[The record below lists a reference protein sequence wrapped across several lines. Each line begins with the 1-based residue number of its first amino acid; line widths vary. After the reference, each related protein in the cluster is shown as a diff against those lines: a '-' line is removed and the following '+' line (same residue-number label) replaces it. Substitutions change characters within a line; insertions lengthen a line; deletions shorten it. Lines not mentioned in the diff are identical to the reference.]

1 MLQHPGYWH
10 KNRHHHKFIKYEKRL
25 RKEGKNMLGLPI
37 KQNLCHFS
45 TSLDA

>member
-1 MLQHPGYWH
+1 MHGRKRTLMDS
-10 KNRHHHKFIKYEKRL
+10 KYEKRL
-25 RKEGKNMLGLPI
+25 KKEGKNMLGLPI